1 VTMPGALSTTWAD
14 TQIVH
19 GTDMNSVAAT
29 VNALEALTEPLAPG
43 QGIPLTMLL
52 ATAYNTL
59 ATPSTL
65 VEWDANKNV
74 NANNVQTALSTGFT
88 ASGTTQPLTVASAGL
103 IIINSGSTNTTLT
116 MPTTGVPAGMD
127 FEFVN
132 LTSATI
138 TINASG
144 GGTLVTLAPY
154 TSGFASSCEI
164 TAIVAAP
171 TTAAQWNV
179 QHLAID
185 VTNGKILHISNTIT
199 LGTTGSVDGN
209 TYTFPGATDTIVG
222 LVAAQA
228 ISNKTLTLTAGST
241 TVAPLK
247 LTSGTNLTTP
257 AAGAM
262 EYDGVVPY
270 FTPVASTRAVLVN
283 EQFCTLTSAYTL
295 TSQTGA
301 QKLFNSSSNGAVTL
315 PVGTFFFE
323 CFFSL
328 SALNTGTSS
337 IFGFALGIGTG
348 TISAQLWESE
358 ASAAALATPV
368 TPYVTVN
375 TAANVA
381 LTAASTAG
389 VGWAKITGKFR
400 VSGAG
405 TIIPQVSLNT
415 AAAAVV
421 GVDSYF
427 RVWLD
432 GLNTVNTVGNWS

>member
-29 VNALEALTEPLAPG
+29 VNALETLTEPLAPG

-270 FTPVASTRAVLVN
+270 FSPAASTRAVLVN
-283 EQFCTLTSAYTL
+283 EQFCTLTTAYSGT
-295 TSQTGA
+295 TSTTAA
-301 QKLFNSSSNGAVTL
+301 QKLFNASTNGAVTV
-315 PVGTFFFE
+315 PVGTYFFE

-328 SALNTGTSS
+328 SSMSASSGT
-337 IFGFALGIGTG
+337 FGFALGGTA
-348 TISAQLWESE
+348 TIAAQLWESE
-358 ASAAALATPV
+358 ASMTALATAV

-381 LTAASTAG
+381 LTAVNTTG
-389 VGWAKITGKFR
+389 LGWAKITGKIR
-400 VSGAG
+400 VSVTG
-405 TIIPQVSLNT
+405 TVIPQFSLGV
-415 AAAAVV
+415 AATPVV

-427 RVWLD
+427 RIWQD
-432 GLNTVNTVGNWS
+432 GVNTVQTVGNWS